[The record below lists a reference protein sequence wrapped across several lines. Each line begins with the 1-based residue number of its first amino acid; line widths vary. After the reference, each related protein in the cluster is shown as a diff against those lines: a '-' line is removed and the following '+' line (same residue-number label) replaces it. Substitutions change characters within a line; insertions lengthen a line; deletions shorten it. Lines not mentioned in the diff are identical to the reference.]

1 MNRIKSDKIICA
13 SQIVS
18 GYVYFEND
26 KIVDVTDMELPFEQ
40 EYDATGYY
48 VSPGFIDTHTHGGGG
63 YAFEGSAED
72 VINAANFHLKHGT
85 TSIAPTL
92 ATAPF
97 PQIRQGI
104 INIAAAIS
112 DSRAK
117 SNIIGSHVEGPY
129 LSPTQT
135 GAQSP
140 DAITAP
146 VAVDYE
152 PLIEQYGHTIAR
164 WTYAPE
170 RDADQAFCR
179 FLVKH
184 GIVPSVGHSDAI
196 YKDMAEAMDAGCHLV
211 THLYSCTSTIT
222 RDHGFRR
229 LGVIET
235 AYLEDNMYVELI
247 ADGRHLPPELIRMI
261 YKIKGSDR
269 ILLCTDSMP
278 VAGTETVTGD
288 LNGINYI
295 IEDGVCKLYDRSAFA
310 GSIATDDR
318 LIRVMTK
325 EAGIPLTEAIKMLT
339 EIPAKFMRLNKGT
352 LEAGKDADI
361 IVFDD
366 DIQIRG
372 LFVMGKHYTPEEI

>member
-1 MNRIKSDKIICA
+1 MLRIKSDRIICRQ
-13 SQIVS
+13 QIVS
-18 GYVYFEND
+18 GYVYFENG
-26 KIVDVTDMELPFEQ
+26 KIADVTGKELPCEQ
-40 EYDATGYY
+40 EFDATGYY

-63 YAFEGSAED
+63 YAFEGTTED
-72 VINAANFHLKHGT
+72 VISGANFHLKHGT

-92 ATAPF
+92 STAPF
-97 PQIRQGI
+97 AQMRRGV
-104 INIAAAIS
+104 INIAAAMG

-129 LSPTQT
+129 LSPAQV
-135 GAQSP
+135 GAQAP
-140 DAITAP
+140 DAITPP
-146 VAVDYE
+146 VAADYA
-152 PLIEQYGHTIAR
+152 PLIEAYGHTIAR

-170 RDADQAFCR
+170 RDVDQAFCR
-179 FLVKH
+179 FLAQH

-196 YKDMAEAMDAGCHLV
+196 YRDMHEAMDAGCHLV

-235 AYLEDNMYVELI
+235 AYLEDDMYVELI

-261 YKIKGSDR
+261 YKIKGSDK

-278 VAGTETVTGD
+278 VAGTDTVTGD
-288 LNGINYI
+288 LNGTKYI

-325 EAGIPLTEAIKMLT
+325 DAGISLTEAVKMLT
-339 EIPAKFMRLNKGT
+339 EVPAKFMGLNKGT

-361 IVFDD
+361 VVFDD
-366 DIQIRG
+366 DIQIHD
-372 LFVMGKHYTPEEI
+372 LFVMGKHYRPEDI

>member
-1 MNRIKSDKIICA
+1 MNRIKSDKIICGQ
-13 SQIVS
+13 QIVS
-18 GYVYFEND
+18 GYVYFNND
-26 KIVDVTDMELPFEQ
+26 KIIDVTDKELPFDQ
-40 EYDATGYY
+40 EFDATGYY

-63 YAFEGSAED
+63 YAFEGSTED
-72 VINAANFHLKHGT
+72 VINGANFHLKHGT
-85 TSIAPTL
+85 TTIAPTL
-92 ATAPF
+92 ATSPF
-97 PQIRQGI
+97 PQTRQGV
-104 INIAAAIS
+104 INIAAAMG

-129 LSPTQT
+129 LSPAQI

-146 VAVDYE
+146 VAADYE
-152 PLIEQYGHTIAR
+152 PLIEAYGHAIAR

-170 RDADQAFCR
+170 RDTDQTFCR
-179 FLVKH
+179 FLVEH
-184 GIVPSVGHSDAI
+184 GIIPSVGHSDAI
-196 YKDMAEAMDAGCHLV
+196 YKDMQEAMDAGCHLV

-235 AYLEDNMYVELI
+235 AYMEDDMYVELI

-278 VAGTETVTGD
+278 VAGTHTVSGN

-325 EAGIPLTEAIKMLT
+325 EAGFSLTEALKMLT
-339 EIPAKFMRLNKGT
+339 EVPAKFMNLNKGT

-366 DIQIRG
+366 DIQIKG

>member
-1 MNRIKSDKIICA
+1 MLRIKSDKIICGQ
-13 SQIVS
+13 QIVS
-18 GYVYFEND
+18 GDVYFENG
-26 KIVDVTDMELPFEQ
+26 KIADVTGKELPYEQ
-40 EYDATGYY
+40 EFDATGYY

-63 YAFEGSAED
+63 YAFEGTTED
-72 VINAANFHLKHGT
+72 VINGANFHLKHGT

-92 ATAPF
+92 STAPF
-97 PQIRQGI
+97 AQMRRGV
-104 INIAAAIS
+104 INIAAAMG

-129 LSPTQT
+129 LSPAQV
-135 GAQSP
+135 GAQAP
-140 DAITAP
+140 DAITPP
-146 VAVDYE
+146 VAADYA
-152 PLIEQYGHTIAR
+152 PLIEAYGHTIAR

-179 FLVKH
+179 FLAQH

-196 YKDMAEAMDAGCHLV
+196 YRDMQEAMDAGCHLV

-235 AYLEDNMYVELI
+235 AYLEDDMYVELI

-261 YKIKGSDR
+261 YKIKGSDK

-278 VAGTETVTGD
+278 VAGTDTVTGD
-288 LNGINYI
+288 LNGTKYI

-325 EAGIPLTEAIKMLT
+325 DAGISLTEAVKMLT
-339 EIPAKFMRLNKGT
+339 EVPAKFMGLNKGT

-361 IVFDD
+361 VVFDD
-366 DIQIRG
+366 DIQIHD
-372 LFVMGKHYTPEEI
+372 LFVMGKHYRPEDI

>member
-1 MNRIKSDKIICA
+1 MQRIKSDKIICGQ
-13 SQIVS
+13 QIIS
-18 GYVYFEND
+18 GYVYFED
-26 KIVDVTDMELPFEQ
+26 SKITEVTDKELPFDQ
-40 EYDATGYY
+40 EFDATGYY

-63 YAFEGSAED
+63 YAFEGSTED
-72 VINAANFHLKHGT
+72 VINASNFHLKHGT
-85 TSIAPTL
+85 TTIAPTL

-97 PQIRQGI
+97 AQIRQGV
-104 INIAAAIS
+104 INIAAAMV
-112 DSRAK
+112 DSRVK

-129 LSPTQT
+129 LSPAQV
-135 GAQSP
+135 GAQAP
-140 DAITAP
+140 DAITPP
-146 VAVDYE
+146 VAADYE
-152 PLIEQYGHTIAR
+152 PLIETYGHTIAR

-170 RDADQAFCR
+170 RDTDQAFCR
-179 FLVKH
+179 FLTQH
-184 GIVPSVGHSDAI
+184 GIIPSVGHSDAI
-196 YKDMAEAMDAGCHLV
+196 YKDMQEAMDVGCKLV

-235 AYLEDNMYVELI
+235 AYLEDDMYVELI

-261 YKIKGSDR
+261 YKIKGSDK

-278 VAGTETVTGD
+278 VAGTDTVTGD
-288 LNGINYI
+288 LNGTRYI

-325 EAGIPLTEAIKMLT
+325 EAGISLTEAVKMLT
-339 EIPAKFMRLNKGT
+339 EVPAKFMGLNKGA

-361 IVFDD
+361 VVFDE
-366 DIQIRG
+366 DIQIRDV
-372 LFVMGKHYTPEEI
+372 FVMGKHYTSEEI